1 MIFDPKE
8 ELLPSVP
15 LPNSVENQ
23 LPYYAPSQGE
33 ANIIPQNSPQQDAPE
48 QDNQLRQL
56 ELVSV
61 VGFISKIPTHEHYIP
76 N

>member
-8 ELLPSVP
+8 ELLPPVS
-15 LPNSVENQ
+15 LPKSVEHQ

-33 ANIIPQNSPQQDAPE
+33 ANIIPQHSPQQGAPE

-61 VGFISKIPTHEHYIP
+61 VYCCFVDSSPTLDM
-76 N
+76 